1 MRQICVQVLA
11 ISLEDLSNSAHLW
24 TTEKVVESESAIF
37 TISKQ
42 FHLAFRYH
50 NSLAT
55 LGVWQDLRWRALK
68 TASQVALVVKNL
80 PADEGDVRDSG
91 SIPGSGRSLGGG
103 KGNPLQYSC
112 LENPMDRGT
121 QRATVHRVAKSQTP
135 LKQLSTDA
143 CLVNSDHV
151 FVAIVNNVN
160 KFRGWSQVEVG
171 SPNTDL

>member
-1 MRQICVQVLA
+1 M
-11 ISLEDLSNSAHLW
+11 
-24 TTEKVVESESAIF
+24 
-37 TISKQ
+37 
-42 FHLAFRYH
+42 
-50 NSLAT
+50 
-55 LGVWQDLRWRALK
+55 
-68 TASQVALVVKNL
+68 VKKKNTKKPL
-80 PADEGDVRDSG
+80 PARA
-91 SIPGSGRSLGGG
+91 GRSKRCRFKPWVRRSPGGG
-103 KGNPLQYSC
+103 LGNALQYSC